1 MVQSI
6 HQKQPTI
13 KKKSISKP
21 VTPSLKTDILKKS
34 SSGEILQPK
43 RPLSNIWDILEKE
56 PEAAKKILQ
65 RKKTVGNKGKLKKP
79 TGVTGIKTTVLPT
92 VPKSLEAVVQRKDQL
107 YKLLEQLEQT
117 VGKETP
123 KRTKKK
129 LVKKLKPFVEPTFE
143 KTKLEMLQK
152 ADERQEI
159 HDNYTKMMPNES
171 FEDYFKEN
179 MGVTDTKPNDST
191 DKLTTKPVLIS
202 DKLTTKPDLITDGL
216 SMKPDL
222 ISDKLTTKAVSI
234 SEASIDSKK
243 LMEGNQ
249 VKSTEPLPTATSETV
264 EKETSKILS
273 NETEFLPI
281 QEIIS
286 PTDET
291 EKMISSFNQ
300 HVKNSHSLYGRFKSK
315 SHQEMKLSSA
325 EIEKT
330 IIYGQK
336 YNFINFGWK
345 IRYLN

>member
-1 MVQSI
+1 MVQSN

-13 KKKSISKP
+13 KKKSSSKP

-107 YKLLEQLEQT
+107 YKLLEQLEQS

-129 LVKKLKPFVEPTFE
+129 LVKKLKPFVEPTFADFE

-179 MGVTDTKPNDST
+179 MRGTDTKANDST
-191 DKLTTKPVLIS
+191 VKLNTKPDLISIS
-202 DKLTTKPDLITDGL
+202 DKLTTK
-216 SMKPDL
+216 SRS
-222 ISDKLTTKAVSI
+222 ISDKLNTKPGSI
-234 SEASIDSKK
+234 SEASIDCKK

-249 VKSTEPLPTATSETV
+249 VKSTEPLPTATSEIV
-264 EKETSKILS
+264 KKEPKILS
-273 NETEFLPI
+273 NETEFLPV
-281 QEIIS
+281 QEIIF

-291 EKMISSFNQ
+291 EKMITSFNK

-315 SHQEMKLSSA
+315 SHQEMKLSTA